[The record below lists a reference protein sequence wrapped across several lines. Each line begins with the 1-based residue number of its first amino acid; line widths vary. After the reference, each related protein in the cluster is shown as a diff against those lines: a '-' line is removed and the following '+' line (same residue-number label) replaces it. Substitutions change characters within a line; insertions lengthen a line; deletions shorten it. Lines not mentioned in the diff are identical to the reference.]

1 MNKKRVAAIVAVFL
15 ATAAIVGGW
24 FYARSLVADEYYIT
38 DNAEFDIASLPVTV
52 GVSGDAAAVSA
63 SGGAGR
69 GTARLFGAI
78 PLKSVRLN
86 TVSQKTVLTGG
97 EAFGLKMYTNGLI
110 VVGFSDIATASGKRC
125 PAKEAGIEK
134 GDLLKTLNGVRL
146 QKNSDVTELI
156 NACNGADCAVTLERG
171 GEERSVTLKPA
182 VSSEDG
188 EPKAGM
194 WVRDSAAGI
203 GTVSFYDPKSQLFV
217 GLGHGIYD
225 VDTEKLM
232 PAAEGEIVTTTITG
246 VKRGAKG
253 APGELRGIF
262 EQDNVIGELYG
273 NTALGVYGKL
283 SSAVGG
289 EPAEIALKQEVEVGA
304 AKVISPAVGGGSTE
318 YAIDIVS
325 IINDDRGS
333 GRNMVIRITDPRLI
347 ELTGGIVQGMSG
359 SPILQN
365 GKLIGAVTH
374 VLVDDPTTGYA
385 IFAERMYE
393 LIK

>member
-1 MNKKRVAAIVAVFL
+1 MNKKRVAVIAALSL
-15 ATAAIVGGW
+15 AAAMLIGGW
-24 FYARSLVADEYYIT
+24 CYARSLVADDYYIT
-38 DNAEFDIASLPVTV
+38 DNAEFSIAGLPVNVRV
-52 GVSGDAAAVSA
+52 GGDAKVVSA
-63 SGGAGR
+63 SGGAGS

-78 PLKSVRLN
+78 PLKSVRLH
-86 TVSQKTVLTGG
+86 TVSEKTVLTGG

-110 VVGFSDIATASGKRC
+110 VVGLSDIATASGKCC
-125 PAKEAGIEK
+125 PAKDAGIEK

-146 QKNSDVTELI
+146 RKNSDVTELI
-156 NACNGADCAVTLERG
+156 NACGGADCAITLERG
-171 GEERSVTLKPA
+171 GEEISVTLKPA
-182 VSSEDG
+182 VSAEDSA
-188 EPKAGM
+188 PKAGM

-203 GTVSFYDPKSQLFV
+203 GTVSFYDPKSQMFV

-225 VDTEKLM
+225 ADTEKLM

-289 EPAEIALKQEVEVGA
+289 ESVEIGLKQEVEVGA
-304 AKVISPAVGGGSTE
+304 AKVISPSVGGGSTE
-318 YAIDIVS
+318 YDIDIVS
-325 IINDDRGS
+325 IVNDDRGS
-333 GRNMVIRITDPRLI
+333 GRNMVIRITDPKLI

-359 SPILQN
+359 SPIIQN

-393 LIK
+393 LIE